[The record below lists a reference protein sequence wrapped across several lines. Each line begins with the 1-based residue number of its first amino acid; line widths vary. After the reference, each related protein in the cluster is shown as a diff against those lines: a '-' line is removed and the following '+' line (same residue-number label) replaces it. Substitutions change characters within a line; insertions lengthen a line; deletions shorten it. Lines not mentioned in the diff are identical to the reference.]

1 MYRLDVTTFGETM
14 LRYSVPSG
22 ERLGTMSGLNVHVG
36 GAESNVVAALACLD
50 RRCGWVSAVPA
61 HDLGDLVLRN
71 LRAFGV
77 DTRAVVRSGARAG
90 TYYVEFAAPPRP
102 VNVIYDRQGSAVTSL
117 TPDDIDWGYLLDT
130 RVLHLTGIT
139 PALSEGCLAITR
151 KAISRAKA
159 KGVTVCFDVNYRS
172 KLWSAERAQETLLPL
187 VREVDVLICGAG
199 DAGTVFGV
207 TGPPKTVLAELSA
220 LTKARYGT
228 QAG

>member
-1 MYRLDVTTFGETM
+1 MYKLDVTTFGETM

-71 LRAFGV
+71 LRASGV
-77 DTRAVVRSGARAG
+77 DTRAVVRSGARVG

-102 VNVIYDRQGSAVTSL
+102 INVIYDRQGSAVTSL

-172 KLWSAERAQETLLPL
+172 KLWSAERARETLLPL
-187 VREVDVLICGAG
+187 VREVDILICGAG
-199 DAGTVFGV
+199 DVGTVFGV